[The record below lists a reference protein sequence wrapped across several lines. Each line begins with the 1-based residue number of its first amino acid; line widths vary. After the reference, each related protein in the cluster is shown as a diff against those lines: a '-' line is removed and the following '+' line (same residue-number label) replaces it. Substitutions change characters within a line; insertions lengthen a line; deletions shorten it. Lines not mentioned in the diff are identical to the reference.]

1 MAASEY
7 NTKNKDKKFKK
18 EKNKH
23 METILQT
30 IQRKVIEGE
39 KAEAV
44 SSVKQALQEGLPAE
58 RILNESLITA
68 MNEVGRRFE
77 CGEFYIPEM
86 LIAARTMQAALA
98 ILKPSLAQSGMRST
112 GKVVIG
118 TVMGDL
124 HEIGKNLVATML
136 EGAGFEI
143 TDLGTDVPPEKFVD
157 AVRDQQV
164 DIVGISALLTTT
176 MGTMRK
182 TIEALEKAGLRQK
195 VKIMIG
201 GAPVTE
207 AFARKLA
214 RMATPPT
221 RVEP

>member
-1 MAASEY
+1 
-7 NTKNKDKKFKK
+7 
-18 EKNKH
+18 
-23 METILQT
+23 METILQA
-30 IQRKVIEGE
+30 IQGKVIEGE

-44 SSVKQALQEGLPAE
+44 SSVEQALQEGLTAE

-77 CGEFYIPEM
+77 AGEFYIPEM
-86 LIAARTMQAALA
+86 LVAAHTMQAALA
-98 ILKPSLAQSGMRST
+98 ILKPFLTQGGMQAK
-112 GKVVIG
+112 GKVLIG

-136 EGAGFEI
+136 EGAGFEVI
-143 TDLGTDVPPEKFVD
+143 DLGTDVPPEKFVD
-157 AVRDQQV
+157 AVKDQQV

-176 MGTMRK
+176 MNTMRK

-195 VKIMIG
+195 VKIIIG

-207 AFARKLA
+207 AFAKEIGADGYSPDASRAVTLA
-214 RMATPPT
+214 RTLMST
-221 RVEP
+221 

>member
-1 MAASEY
+1 
-7 NTKNKDKKFKK
+7 
-18 EKNKH
+18 
-23 METILQT
+23 MEPILQT
-30 IQRKVIEGE
+30 IQGKVIEGE
-39 KAEAV
+39 MTEVVSLVNEAM
-44 SSVKQALQEGLPAE
+44 QQGLPAE

-77 CGEFYIPEM
+77 SGEFYIPEM

-98 ILKPSLAQSGMRST
+98 ILKPSLAQNGLHST

-143 TDLGTDVPPEKFVD
+143 IDLGTDVPPEKFVA

-176 MGTMRK
+176 MNTMRR

-207 AFARKLA
+207 AFAKEIGADGYAPDASRAVALA
-214 RMATPPT
+214 RALINA
-221 RVEP
+221 

>member
-1 MAASEY
+1 
-7 NTKNKDKKFKK
+7 
-18 EKNKH
+18 
-23 METILQT
+23 MEPILQT
-30 IQRKVIEGE
+30 IQEKVIEGE
-39 KAEAV
+39 MSEVVAL
-44 SSVKQALQEGLPAE
+44 VKDAMQQGLPAD

-77 CGEFYIPEM
+77 CGDFYIPEM

-98 ILKPSLAQSGMRST
+98 ILKPSLTLSGT
-112 GKVVIG
+112 HAKGKVVIG

-143 TDLGTDVPPEKFVD
+143 VDLGTDVPPEKFVT
-157 AVRDQQV
+157 AVRDQQA

-176 MGTMRK
+176 MNAMRR
-182 TIEALEKAGLRQK
+182 TIEALEKAGLRQQ

-207 AFARKLA
+207 AFAKEIGADGYSPDASRAVALA
-214 RMATPPT
+214 RTFT
-221 RVEP
+221 NG

>member
-1 MAASEY
+1 
-7 NTKNKDKKFKK
+7 
-18 EKNKH
+18 
-23 METILQT
+23 MEPILQT
-30 IQRKVIEGE
+30 IQEKVIEGE
-39 KAEAV
+39 MSEVVAL
-44 SSVKQALQEGLPAE
+44 VKDAMQQGLPAD

-77 CGEFYIPEM
+77 CGDFYIPEM

-98 ILKPSLAQSGMRST
+98 ILKPSLTQSGT
-112 GKVVIG
+112 HAKGKVVIG

-143 TDLGTDVPPEKFVD
+143 VDLGTDVPPEKFVT
-157 AVRDQQV
+157 AVRDQQA

-176 MGTMRK
+176 MNAMRR
-182 TIEALEKAGLRQK
+182 TIEALEKAGLRQQ

-207 AFARKLA
+207 AFAKEIGADGYSPDASRAVALA
-214 RMATPPT
+214 RTFT
-221 RVEP
+221 KG

>member
-1 MAASEY
+1 
-7 NTKNKDKKFKK
+7 
-18 EKNKH
+18 
-23 METILQT
+23 MEPILKT
-30 IQRKVIEGE
+30 IQEKVIEGE
-39 KAEAV
+39 MTEAV
-44 SSVKQALQEGLPAE
+44 SLVKEAMQAGLPAD

-68 MNEVGRRFE
+68 MNEVGQRFE
-77 CGEFYIPEM
+77 RGEFYIPEM
-86 LIAARTMQAALA
+86 LIAARTMQSALA
-98 ILKPSLAQSGMRST
+98 ILKPSLALGGIHAA

-143 TDLGTDVPPEKFVD
+143 IDLGTDVPPEKFVA

-176 MGTMRK
+176 MNAMRR

-207 AFARKLA
+207 AFAREIGADGYSPDASRAVTLA
-214 RMATPPT
+214 RTFINI
-221 RVEP
+221 